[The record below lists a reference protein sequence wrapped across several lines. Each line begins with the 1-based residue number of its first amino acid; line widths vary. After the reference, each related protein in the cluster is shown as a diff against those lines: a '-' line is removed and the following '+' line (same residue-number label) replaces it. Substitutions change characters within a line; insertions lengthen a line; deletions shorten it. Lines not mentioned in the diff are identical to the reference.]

1 MKKNQKIKYKN
12 YIQNEFLNSQNN
24 KKLEKSFSN
33 IFNHIY
39 KNINTS
45 KDVFNSFSNKFKFN
59 FKTSDLIKFRK
70 FKNVVIV
77 GMGGSILGAEAIYF
91 FLKKKI
97 KKKFIFL
104 NNLDENKLDLIKKD
118 KKLNQILFIVISK
131 SGNTIET
138 LTNICALKIIKKK
151 SKNIIVITEKKQ
163 NQLYSLVKKMDLF
176 HIEHRKYI
184 GGRYSILSE
193 VGMIPAY
200 LMGLNINNFRKNLLK
215 HFKDKNK
222 NYLKDSAIKLVKI
235 INNKKLNNLVFF
247 NYSPELDKFLYWCQ
261 QLIAESLGKKGK
273 GFLPIISPAPKDH
286 HSLLQLYLDGPK
298 DKLFYIFSSDINK
311 KVKINSKNL
320 DKNFYFLN
328 NSVSKIKTAQKNS
341 FVEVLKKKR
350 IPFREFTIREFSEQT
365 LGELFSYFLLETVI
379 VGKLASLNPFNQPAI
394 EELKINTKKALL

>member
-1 MKKNQKIKYKN
+1 MKKNQKIIYKN
-12 YIQNEFLNSQNN
+12 FIQNEFLKSQKKNN
-24 KKLEKSFSN
+24 LENNFSN
-33 IFNHIY
+33 IFNHIF

-45 KDVFNSFSNKFKFN
+45 KDVFGSFSSNFRFN
-59 FKTSDLIKFRK
+59 FKSSDLIKFRK
-70 FKNVVIV
+70 FNDVVIV

-91 FLKKKI
+91 FLRKKI

-104 NNLDENKLDLIKKD
+104 DNLDENKLDLIKKN
-118 KKLNQILFIVISK
+118 KKLNQILFIFISK

-138 LTNICALKIIKKK
+138 LTNICALKILKKK

-184 GGRYSILSE
+184 GGRFSILSE
-193 VGMIPAY
+193 VGMVPAY
-200 LMGLNINNFRKNLLK
+200 IMGVNINNFRKNLLK

-222 NYLKDSAIKLVKI
+222 NYLKDSAMKLVKI
-235 INNKKLNNLVFF
+235 LNNKKLNNLVFF
-247 NYSPELDKFLYWCQ
+247 NYSPELDKFLYWSQ

-298 DKLFYIFSSDINK
+298 DKLFYIFSSDIDN

-328 NSVSKIKTAQKNS
+328 NSVSKIKTAQKDS
-341 FVEVLKKKR
+341 FVKALKKKR
-350 IPFREFTIREFSEQT
+350 IPFREFIIREFSEQT

>member
-59 FKTSDLIKFRK
+59 FKSSDLIKFRK

-298 DKLFYIFSSDINK
+298 DKLFYIFSSDINN

>member
-1 MKKNQKIKYKN
+1 
-12 YIQNEFLNSQNN
+12 
-24 KKLEKSFSN
+24 
-33 IFNHIY
+33 
-39 KNINTS
+39 
-45 KDVFNSFSNKFKFN
+45 
-59 FKTSDLIKFRK
+59 
-70 FKNVVIV
+70 
-77 GMGGSILGAEAIYF
+77 MGGSILGAEAIYF
-91 FLKKKI
+91 FLRKKM

-184 GGRYSILSE
+184 GGRFSILSE
-193 VGMIPAY
+193 VGMVPAY
-200 LMGLNINNFRKNLLK
+200 IMGVNINNFRKNLLK

-222 NYLKDSAIKLVKI
+222 NYLKDSAMKLVKI
-235 INNKKLNNLVFF
+235 LNNKKLNNLVFF
-247 NYSPELDKFLYWCQ
+247 NYSPELDKFLHWSQ

-298 DKLFYIFSSDINK
+298 DKLFYIFSSDIDN

-328 NSVSKIKTAQKNS
+328 NSVSKIKTAQKDS
-341 FVEVLKKKR
+341 FVKALKKKR
-350 IPFREFTIREFSEQT
+350 IPFREFIIREFSEQT

>member
-298 DKLFYIFSSDINK
+298 DKLFYIFSSDINN

-320 DKNFYFLN
+320 DKNYYFLN

>member
-1 MKKNQKIKYKN
+1 MKKNQKIIYKN
-12 YIQNEFLNSQNN
+12 FIQNEFLNSQNN
-24 KKLEKSFSN
+24 KKLEKNFSN
-33 IFNHIY
+33 IFSHIY
-39 KNINTS
+39 KNINSS
-45 KDVFNSFSNKFKFN
+45 KDVFSSFSSKFKFN
-59 FKTSDLIKFRK
+59 FKSSDLVKFRK
-70 FKNVVIV
+70 FNNVVIV

-91 FLKKKI
+91 FLRKKI
-97 KKKFIFL
+97 KKRFIFL
-104 NNLDENKLDLIKKD
+104 DNLDEDKLDLIKKN

-138 LTNICALKIIKKK
+138 LTNICALKIIKKR
-151 SKNIIVITEKKQ
+151 SKNIIVITENKQ
-163 NQLYSLVKKMDLF
+163 NQLYSLVKKMNLF
-176 HIEHRKYI
+176 HIEHKKYI

-200 LMGLNINNFRKNLLK
+200 LMGVNINNFRKNILK

-222 NYLKDSAIKLVKI
+222 KYLKDSAIKLVKI
-235 INNKKLNNLVFF
+235 LNKKKLNNLVFF
-247 NYSPELDKFLYWCQ
+247 NYSPKLDKFLHWSQ

-298 DKLFYIFSSDINK
+298 DKLFYIFSSDVGN
-311 KVKINSKNL
+311 KVKINAKNL

-328 NSVSKIKTAQKNS
+328 NSISKIKTAQKDS
-341 FVEVLKKKR
+341 FVKVLKKKR
-350 IPFREFTIREFSEQT
+350 IPFREFTIKEFSEQT